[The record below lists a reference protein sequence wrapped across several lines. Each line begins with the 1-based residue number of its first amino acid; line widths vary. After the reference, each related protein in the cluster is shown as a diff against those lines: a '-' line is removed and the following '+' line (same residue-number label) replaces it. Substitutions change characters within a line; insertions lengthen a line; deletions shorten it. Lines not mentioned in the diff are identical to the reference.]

1 MRIHRTCIALLLL
14 AAAACAEDPTRTA
27 TPPVEPDPPKVPTPV
42 GVYEISV
49 TGIGSGNMSSSIT
62 SPRPDGPSAAL
73 TVAGSGISF
82 EQVASSSFTEGTRGL
97 GGQRYISFTF
107 RVRNGTA
114 AALNNLTMLMVSRS
128 GTIAGTPLSS
138 LKRFDGVA
146 ADPAIAPL
154 IVPTGAV
161 TMGSDL
167 VSMLGTYPDVI
178 QVFTEAEVAAIPPP
192 ADVTGIF
199 PYGYVVRSASSSA
212 NRTIA
217 ATADPNEFGG
227 VLTLSFRLPLQAS
240 SATDVFSLTFQ
251 VLAVEDGET
260 RLTESI
266 EEAQDTG
273 AVRRL
278 RDRATALGATT
289 VTVLNGSSVMDAAV
303 ADYPGQRQ
311 ICSPRTAGP
320 SGAPVTTIVAPGA
333 YTDLMILNPGE
344 SVNSCL
350 PYFRGGTPSRPA
362 TNVAY
367 TVTVKAMDR
376 YGNVKT
382 AQPDTVHLDDVSGPP
397 YTTSAPAALSSGSV
411 NLNVTYSDYGTSV
424 MRSIGRRIDGM
435 RPIPVLGV
443 TRIWTAGAATS
454 NWNTAVNWFP
464 SAVPMSLDSVWI
476 PASAVVMPALISNVV
491 VEGVMVE
498 DAATIALGAF
508 DLSANANVT
517 AGLTGGIT
525 NTTGRLILTGTAKTV
540 QGKLPRLR
548 VTGTYSLTGNVTA
561 RAPIE
566 VLAGRLTA
574 ATFRLQADGN

>member
-1 MRIHRTCIALLLL
+1 MRIHRNCIALLLL

-49 TGIGSGNMSSSIT
+49 TGIGSGNMRSSIT

-73 TVAGSGISF
+73 TVAGSGITF
-82 EQVASSSFTEGTRGL
+82 EQVASSSFTEGARGL

-167 VSMLGTYPDVI
+167 VTMLATYPDVI

-192 ADVTGIF
+192 GDVTGIF
-199 PYGYVVRSASSSA
+199 PYGYMVRSPSSTA
-212 NRTIA
+212 NRQIP

-251 VLAVEDGET
+251 VL
-260 RLTESI
+260 TESI

-278 RDRATALGATT
+278 RERAVSLGATT

-350 PYFRGGTPSRPA
+350 PYFRGGTPSRPS

-397 YTTSAPAALSSGSV
+397 YTTSAPSALSSGSTT
-411 NLNVTYSDYGTSV
+411 LNVTYSDYGTSL
-424 MRSIGRRIDGM
+424 MRAIGRRIDGM
-435 RPIPVLGV
+435 RPIPVMGV

-476 PASAVVMPALISNVV
+476 PASAVVMPALISNVQ

-508 DLSANANVT
+508 DLTANANVT
-517 AGLTGGIT
+517 AGLTGGIN
-525 NTTGRLILTGTAKTV
+525 NTSGRLILTGVAKTV
-540 QGKLPRLR
+540 QGKLTRLR

-566 VLAGRLTA
+566 VVGGRLTSS
-574 ATFRLQADGN
+574 TFRLQADGN